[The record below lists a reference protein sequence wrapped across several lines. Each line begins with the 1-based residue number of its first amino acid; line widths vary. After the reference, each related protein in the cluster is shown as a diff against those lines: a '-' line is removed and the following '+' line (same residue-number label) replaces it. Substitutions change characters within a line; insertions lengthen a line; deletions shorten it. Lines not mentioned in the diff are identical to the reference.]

1 MEMEAARTT
10 VSRSS
15 RQDMTLDSKT
25 DAPTRC
31 TVGHVQAHL
40 IALGLLA
47 VALAAVIGSHS
58 AIWGRPAEAIPDV
71 IFDSG
76 AFFLAI
82 GLAVI
87 AHEALH
93 AVGFRYFGGA
103 PWKAIR
109 VGVQWRTVT
118 PFARAL
124 VPVSARAYRWT
135 AALPGL
141 ALGAL
146 PMVAGVL
153 LDVPFASGFGV
164 LMLAGAGGDAAI
176 VWAMRHTPDDALV
189 LDCPHALGCLV
200 VPGRPSPSQS
210 G

>member
-1 MEMEAARTT
+1 MT
-10 VSRSS
+10 V
-15 RQDMTLDSKT
+15 DSKT
-25 DAPTRC
+25 DSPTRC

-47 VALAAVIGSHS
+47 VALAVAVGSHS

-71 IFDSG
+71 IFESG

-109 VGVQWRTVT
+109 MGVQWRTVT

-124 VPVSARAYRWT
+124 VPVTARAYRWT

-176 VWAMRHTPDDALV
+176 IWAMRRAPDDALV

-200 VPGRPSPSQS
+200 VPRRAKPV
-210 G
+210 

>member
-1 MEMEAARTT
+1 
-10 VSRSS
+10 
-15 RQDMTLDSKT
+15 MTLDST
-25 DAPTRC
+25 TSSTTRC
-31 TVGHVQAHL
+31 TVGHLQAHL
-40 IALGLLA
+40 IAVGLLA
-47 VALAAVIGSHS
+47 AALAVVVGGHS
-58 AIWGRPAEAIPDV
+58 AFWGRPAEAIAEV
-71 IFDSG
+71 IFESG
-76 AFFLAI
+76 AFFIAI

-87 AHEALH
+87 AHEVLH
-93 AVGFRYFGGA
+93 AIGFRYFGGA
-103 PWKAIR
+103 PWKEIR
-109 VGVQWRTVT
+109 MGIQWRTVT

-153 LDVPFASGFGV
+153 VDMPFASGFGV

-176 VWAMRHTPDDALV
+176 IWAMRRTPDDALV

-200 VPGRPSPSQS
+200 VPGKPSPREAASAAAAS
-210 G
+210 YICR

>member
-1 MEMEAARTT
+1 MIHDAKR
-10 VSRSS
+10 
-15 RQDMTLDSKT
+15 

-31 TVGHVQAHL
+31 TVGHVRAHL

-47 VALAAVIGSHS
+47 VALAVAVGSHS
-58 AIWGRPAEAIPDV
+58 AIWGRPVESIADV
-71 IFDSG
+71 IFESG
-76 AFFLAI
+76 AFLLAI
-82 GLAVI
+82 TAAVI

-93 AVGFRYFGGA
+93 AIGFRYFGGA
-103 PWKAIR
+103 PWKQIR
-109 VGVQWRTVT
+109 MGMQWRTAT

-124 VPVSARAYRWT
+124 VPVSARAYRRT

-141 ALGAL
+141 VLGAL
-146 PMVAGVL
+146 PMAAGVL

-176 VWAMRHTPDDALV
+176 IWAMRSAPDDALV

-200 VPGRPSPSQS
+200 VPARPEQREGR
-210 G
+210 

>member
-1 MEMEAARTT
+1 
-10 VSRSS
+10 
-15 RQDMTLDSKT
+15 MTLDSTT
-25 DAPTRC
+25 DSATRC
-31 TVGHVQAHL
+31 TVGHLQAHL

-47 VALAAVIGSHS
+47 LALALVIGGHN

-71 IFDSG
+71 IFESG
-76 AFFLAI
+76 AFFVAI

-87 AHEALH
+87 AHEVLH
-93 AVGFRYFGGA
+93 AIGFRYFGGA
-103 PWKAIR
+103 PWKEIR
-109 VGVQWRTVT
+109 MGIQWRTVT

-146 PMVAGVL
+146 PMLAGVL

-176 VWAMRHTPDDALV
+176 IWAMRGTPDDALV
-189 LDCPHALGCLV
+189 LDCESALGCWIV
-200 VPGRPSPSQS
+200 PRVQSEPGRV
-210 G
+210 

>member
-1 MEMEAARTT
+1 MNPDIATYSPA
-10 VSRSS
+10 
-15 RQDMTLDSKT
+15 
-25 DAPTRC
+25 RC
-31 TVGHVQAHL
+31 TVGYLQAHM

-47 VALAAVIGSHS
+47 ASLTVVVGGHS
-58 AIWGRPAEAIPDV
+58 AIWGRPLAAVPDV
-71 IFDSG
+71 ILDS
-76 AFFLAI
+76 AIFILAI
-82 GLAVI
+82 ALAVI

-93 AVGFRYFGGA
+93 ALGFRYFGGA
-103 PWKAIR
+103 PWKEIKM
-109 VGVQWRTVT
+109 GVQWRTVT

-141 ALGAL
+141 ALGVL

-176 VWAMRHTPDDALV
+176 IWAMRRTPDDALV

-200 VPGRPSPSQS
+200 VPGGATPA
-210 G
+210 

>member
-1 MEMEAARTT
+1 MEMEAARIA

-15 RQDMTLDSKT
+15 RWIMTLDSKT
-25 DAPTRC
+25 DSPTRC
-31 TVGHVQAHL
+31 TVGYVRAHL

-47 VALAAVIGSHS
+47 VALAVVVGSHS
-58 AIWGRPAEAIPDV
+58 AIWGRPTAAVPDV

-76 AFFLAI
+76 AFVLAI

-93 AVGFRYFGGA
+93 AIGFRYLGGA

-109 VGVQWRTVT
+109 MGIQWRTAT

-146 PMVAGVL
+146 PMAVGVM
-153 LDVPFASGFGV
+153 LDTPFASGFGV

-176 VWAMRHTPDDALV
+176 IWAMRRTPDDALV
-189 LDCPHALGCLV
+189 LDCPHALGCFV
-200 VPGRPSPSQS
+200 VPGKPA